1 VVDMAFTALSW
12 NKLTSNTST
21 VTVSIPGGYFD
32 YRLYF
37 SIKGTDASERQ
48 LLMTANG
55 VSSGY
60 TSRIVYADGAQ
71 ITEIQNG
78 TSGNS
83 PSSNMIAGLVPGS
96 DGAKPWLAYEGFVNF
111 FANSLSVRKAWE
123 FTGAYENN
131 VSSGSVKTI
140 FGSANSN
147 SNAAITSL
155 TFSLSA
161 GSIASGSTFALFGAT
176 QV

>member
-1 VVDMAFTALSW
+1 MAFTALSW

-32 YRLYF
+32 YRLFY
-37 SIKGTDASERQ
+37 SIKGTDTSERQ

-60 TSRIVYADGAQ
+60 VSRIIYADGSQ
-71 ITEIQNG
+71 ILEVQNG
-78 TSGNS
+78 TSINS
-83 PSSNMIAGLVPGS
+83 PSSNMTVGLVPGA
-96 DGAKPWLAYEGFVNF
+96 DGSKPWLAYEGYLNF
-111 FANSLSVRKAWE
+111 FANSASNTRKSWE
-123 FTGAYENN
+123 YGGGYENN
-131 VSSGSVKTI
+131 VSSGAAKTLMGGAI
-140 FGSANSN
+140 TS

-161 GSIASGSTFALFGAT
+161 GNIAAGSTFALFGAT

>member
-1 VVDMAFTALSW
+1 MAFTALSW

-21 VTVSIPGGYFD
+21 VTVAIPAGYFD
-32 YRLYF
+32 YRLFY

-60 TSRIVYADGAQ
+60 TSRIVYADGTQ
-71 ITEIQNG
+71 MTEIQNG
-78 TSGNS
+78 VSANS
-83 PSSNMIAGLVPGS
+83 PASNMTVGLVPGA
-96 DGAKPWLAYEGFVNF
+96 DGAKPWLAYEGFLNF
-111 FANSLSVRKAWE
+111 FANSQSVRKNWE

-131 VSSGSVKTI
+131 VLSGAVKTT
-140 FGSANSN
+140 FGMANSN
-147 SNAAITSL
+147 SNATITSL

-161 GSIASGSTFALFGAT
+161 GNIVSGSTFALFGAT

>member
-1 VVDMAFTALSW
+1 MAFTALSW
-12 NKLTSNTST
+12 NKLTSNTTT

-32 YRLYF
+32 YKLFF

-60 TSRIVYADGAQ
+60 TSRIVNADGSAMLDTQ
-71 ITEIQNG
+71 SG
-78 TSGNS
+78 VSGNS
-83 PSSNMIAGLVPGS
+83 PTSNMLVGLVPGA
-96 DGAKPWLAYEGFVNF
+96 DGSKPWLAYEGFLNF
-111 FANSLSVRKAWE
+111 FSNSLSVRKAWE
-123 FTGAYENN
+123 IVGAYENN
-131 VSSGSVKTI
+131 VSSGAAKTL
-140 FGSANSN
+140 FGMANSN

-161 GSIASGSTFALFGAT
+161 GNIATGSTFALFGAT